1 MSNEMT
7 AETGTADEAGVT
19 SDLPSEGQDLDSKV
33 DELIGEEEEVNDDLL
48 DEVEGEEAEE
58 DLTQEEEELKEQVK
72 KIQKKLKVYGKEV
85 EKELDLS
92 DDAAVTRE
100 LQKSAAFDHMSQE
113 FSQFKKQVN
122 TFMEQLQSNPISV
135 LQKMGYDVDSIA
147 EEHLSKQLEEMN
159 LDPVEKEKREM
170 QRQLEE
176 YKQQLEEQENARR
189 EAEIEQMRNQY
200 AAEIET
206 DIGNALESGKTTL
219 PRSPLVVKRVAETM
233 MLAMQ
238 NGYPEVKASDVL
250 PVVEKQFR
258 KELRDMFGVLPED
271 ALEELV
277 GKDNFE
283 RVRKRRLGSRKAQTK
298 TARQVSKETGRVAP
312 KVDEEESSGTP
323 KKFSDIFDWRS

>member
-7 AETGTADEAGVT
+7 APTGTAAEAGVA
-19 SDLPSEGQDLDSKV
+19 SDLPQEGQDLDSKV
-33 DELIGEEEEVNDDLL
+33 DELVGEEGEELL
-48 DEVEGEEAEE
+48 DEVEASEGASEEE
-58 DLTQEEEELKEQVK
+58 LTQEEEELKEQVK

-92 DDAAVTRE
+92 DDEAITRE

-113 FSQFKKQVN
+113 FSGFKKQVN
-122 TFMEQLQSNPISV
+122 AFMEQLQSNPIGV

-206 DIGNALESGKTTL
+206 DIGNALEGGKTTL

-238 NGYPEVKASDVL
+238 NGYPEVKAADVL

-258 KELRDMFGVLPED
+258 KELKDMFGVLPED

-283 RVRKRRLGSRKAQTK
+283 RLRKRRLKSRKAQTK

-312 KVDEEESSGTP
+312 KVEEDDSSGTP
-323 KKFSDIFDWRS
+323 KKFSDVFDWRS